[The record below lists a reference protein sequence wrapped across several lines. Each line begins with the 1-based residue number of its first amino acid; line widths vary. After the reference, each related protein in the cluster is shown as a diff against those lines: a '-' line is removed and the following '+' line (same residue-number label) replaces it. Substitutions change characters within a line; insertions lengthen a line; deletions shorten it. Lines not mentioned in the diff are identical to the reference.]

1 MNKIDDLPG
10 FLSPGRFTT
19 ESSDALRMALSAFP
33 LYGGAPEDSESS
45 SAQSTDSQSAASGS
59 GDQSGSDTS
68 AQAGGDSAQQ
78 LDPQQIAD
86 LLKQVQTLSTQ
97 NKQLLTENN
106 TFKSQQQETERKQL
120 SREQALEKDLQ
131 DALATV
137 EKLDAALKNQA
148 VLNAIN
154 SFQDIQF
161 HDPNFV
167 MHELSADIF
176 EGMEVDL
183 ENGTVTV
190 SGIENDLRRIAK
202 EKSWAV
208 KKVAQQD
215 PVGGGQ
221 QPPKPPRGSGAPP
234 APPGGDTSKQARR
247 AALIDKYPVINHG
260 RAAIR

>member
-19 ESSDALRMALSAFP
+19 EANDALRMALSAFP
-33 LYGGAPEDSESS
+33 LYGGTVTTDTESS

-59 GDQSGSDTS
+59 GDQSGNDTS

-106 TFKSQQQETERKQL
+106 TFKSQQQKTEREKL
-120 SREQALEKDLQ
+120 DREQALEQDLQ
-131 DALATV
+131 NALATV
-137 EKLDAALKNQA
+137 EQLDKALKNQA

-154 SFQDIQF
+154 GFTDIQF

-167 MHELSADIF
+167 MHELSSDIF
-176 EGMEVDL
+176 EGMQVDL

-208 KKVAQQD
+208 KRVAQQD

-221 QPPKPPRGSGAPP
+221 QPPKPRGSGAPP
-234 APPGGDTSKQARR
+234 APPGGDAGKQARR
-247 AALIDKYPVINHG
+247 AALMDKYPVIGHG